1 MTDGTDWFAWHADY
15 RDESSPLSRRLQIV
29 QRHIAGWLDERGDN
43 GVTVVSACAGQGH
56 DLIDVLDQRAD
67 AGRIHATL
75 IESDPRNVR
84 AARAAATAAR
94 LANVEVRQADA
105 GDLTSYR
112 GAAPADLV
120 LMAGVFGNI
129 SDLHVQRTIAA
140 LPHLCRPGATMI
152 WTRSRRTPDLTATI
166 RAWFTHAGFTE
177 HAFEAPEDVL
187 FSVGVHRLTRT
198 PQPPA
203 PTGRIFDFIA

>member
-1 MTDGTDWFAWHADY
+1 MTDSVDWLAWHADY
-15 RDESSPLSRRLQIV
+15 QDESSPLSRRLRTV
-29 QRHIAGWLDERGDN
+29 QGHIAGWLDERPDN
-43 GVTVVSACAGQGH
+43 TVTVLSACAGQGH
-56 DLIDVLDQRAD
+56 DLIGVLDQRAD
-67 AGRIHATL
+67 ADRVHATL

-94 LANVEVRQADA
+94 LANLEVRQADA
-105 GDLTSYR
+105 GDLTSYH

-129 SDLHVQRTIAA
+129 SDLHVQRTITA
-140 LPHLCRPGATMI
+140 LPHLCRPGATLI
-152 WTRSRRTPDLTATI
+152 WTRSRRTPDLTGTI
-166 RAWFTHAGFTE
+166 RAWLTNVGFTE
-177 HAFEAPEDVL
+177 HAFDAPDDVL

-203 PTGRIFDFIA
+203 PTGRIFDFVV